1 MNVHICMN
9 VYIYHAINRSGVWF
23 VDGGGKSAKSHGHC
37 GVVWC
42 GASFFCLSRV
52 WEWRFGSEA
61 GVLVVYMG

>member
-42 GASFFCLSRV
+42 GVVLLFSVCLA
-52 WEWRFGSEA
+52 FGNGGS
-61 GVLVVYMG
+61 VRRLVYMG